1 MMNNNIYPLEWFDSL
16 ILQTFDPLSTNID
29 SLTDK
34 DISVINENISK
45 ESIKIQ
51 VHLKNEVFS
60 LKKKRHIR
68 VTVRQYHSTLIFLLD
83 SIIENRT
90 ERVLKSEKIRKLADL
105 LISNLD
111 YLISFIEDRFSYYL
125 SLDERVPITYLMVC
139 RKELA
144 LKLQRIKKKN
154 LSVEPDKLTKKRV
167 SKLLQNAIEAD
178 NGKKLTYRR
187 IIYFRELLKL
197 LEEYNDNLENPSIFT
212 PLDELLIDHNFNS
225 VQYIS
230 ILTER
235 MTEQIYSVEKQSAKL
250 NLLLLYYKDF
260 KQLYSNVKITFDA
273 SHQNIKEVLE
283 NWFTSEI
290 SFLQNRDEMEELGNL
305 LYKRN
310 LNPLHPIQENKIQCT
325 LSSDQ
330 MGLILRATDETRILK
345 AKSMTQVFKTI
356 VPYLST
362 PFKSNLSYHSVR
374 SKSYNPEE
382 KDKEFVIKT
391 LEKIIKHIKEY

>member
-1 MMNNNIYPLEWFDSL
+1 MMNSKYPLEWFDSL
-16 ILQTFDPLSTNID
+16 ILHTFDPLSINID
-29 SLTDK
+29 SLTDN
-34 DISVINENISK
+34 DIAVISENISK

-51 VHLKNEVFS
+51 IHLKNEVFS

-68 VTVRQYHSTLIFLLD
+68 VTVRQYHSTLIFLLE
-83 SIIENRT
+83 SMIENRT
-90 ERVLKSEKIRKLADL
+90 KVQQSEKIIQMADL
-105 LISNLD
+105 VISSLD
-111 YLISFIEDRFSYYL
+111 YLISFIEDRFTYYL

-144 LKLQRIKKKN
+144 LKLQRISKRN
-154 LSVEPDKLTKKRV
+154 LDAELDILTVKQVVKI
-167 SKLLQNAIEAD
+167 LQNAIEAD
-178 NGKKLTYRR
+178 NGKKLTYRQ
-187 IIYFRELLKL
+187 ILYFRELLKL
-197 LEEYNDNLENPSIFT
+197 LEEHNDNLESPSIFT

-235 MTEQIYSVEKQSAKL
+235 MTEQIYKTEKQSSKL
-250 NLLLLYYKDF
+250 SLLLLFFKDF
-260 KQLYSNVKITFDA
+260 KQLHSNVKITFDA
-273 SHQNIKEVLE
+273 SHQNIKDVLE
-283 NWFTSEI
+283 NWFVSEI
-290 SFLQNRDEMEELGNL
+290 SFLQNADEIEAKDILSSKKNGN
-305 LYKRN
+305 
-310 LNPLHPIQENKIQCT
+310 PSHPADENKIQCT

-330 MGLILRATDETRILK
+330 MGLILRATDETRVLK
-345 AKSMTQVFKTI
+345 ARSMSLIFKTI

-362 PFKSNLSYHSVR
+362 PFKRNLSYQSVR

>member
-1 MMNNNIYPLEWFDSL
+1 MNINYPLEWFDSL

-29 SLTDK
+29 SLTDS

-111 YLISFIEDRFSYYL
+111 FLISFIEDRFSYYL
-125 SLDERVPITYLMVC
+125 SLDERVPITYLIVC

-144 LKLQRIKKKN
+144 LKLQRIYKRS
-154 LSVEPDKLTKKRV
+154 LSSEPDKLTIKRV
-167 SKLLQNAIEAD
+167 VKLLQNAIEAD

-235 MTEQIYSVEKQSAKL
+235 MTEQIYRIEKQSAKL

-260 KQLYSNVKITFDA
+260 KQLHSNVKITFDA
-273 SHQNIKEVLE
+273 SHQNIKDVLE

-310 LNPLHPIQENKIQCT
+310 LNPLLTIPENKIQCT

-362 PFKSNLSYHSVR
+362 PFKSNLSYQSVR

>member
-1 MMNNNIYPLEWFDSL
+1 MMNNIYPLEWFDSL
-16 ILQTFDPLSTNID
+16 ILQTFDPLSMYID
-29 SLTDK
+29 SLTDN
-34 DISVINENISK
+34 DIAVISENISK

-51 VHLKNEVFS
+51 VHIKNKVFS

-83 SIIENRT
+83 SIMENRT
-90 ERVLKSEKIRKLADL
+90 EKVIQSDKMRKLADL

-144 LKLQRIKKKN
+144 LKLQRISKRN
-154 LSVEPDKLTKKRV
+154 LSTEPDKVTIKRV
-167 SKLLQNAIEAD
+167 VKILQNAIEAE

-187 IIYFRELLKL
+187 ILYFRELLKL
-197 LEEYNDNLENPSIFT
+197 LEEHNDDMENLSIFT

-235 MTEQIYSVEKQSAKL
+235 MTEQIYTTEKQSAKL
-250 NLLLLYYKDF
+250 NLLLLFFKDF
-260 KQLYSNVKITFDA
+260 KQLHSNVKITFDA
-273 SHQNIKEVLE
+273 SHQNIKDVLE
-283 NWFTSEI
+283 NWFVSEI
-290 SFLQNRDEMEELGNL
+290 SFLQNRDEIETQDISSSKKNS
-305 LYKRN
+305 
-310 LNPLHPIQENKIQCT
+310 NPSHLADQNKIQCT

-345 AKSMTQVFKTI
+345 AKSMSLIFKTI

-362 PFKSNLSYHSVR
+362 PFKRNLSYQSVR

>member
-1 MMNNNIYPLEWFDSL
+1 MMNNIYPLEWFDSL
-16 ILQTFDPLSTNID
+16 ILQTFDPLSMYID
-29 SLTDK
+29 SLTDN
-34 DISVINENISK
+34 DIAVISENISK

-51 VHLKNEVFS
+51 VHIKNEVFS

-83 SIIENRT
+83 SIMENRT
-90 ERVLKSEKIRKLADL
+90 EKVIQSDKMRKLADL

-144 LKLQRIKKKN
+144 LKLQRISKRN
-154 LSVEPDKLTKKRV
+154 LSTEPDKVTIKRV
-167 SKLLQNAIEAD
+167 VKILQNAIEAE

-187 IIYFRELLKL
+187 ILYFRELLKL
-197 LEEYNDNLENPSIFT
+197 LEEHNDDMENLSIFT

-235 MTEQIYSVEKQSAKL
+235 MTEQIYTTEKQSAKL
-250 NLLLLYYKDF
+250 NLLLLFFKDF
-260 KQLYSNVKITFDA
+260 KQLHSNVKITFDA
-273 SHQNIKEVLE
+273 SHQNIKDVLE
-283 NWFTSEI
+283 NWFVSEI
-290 SFLQNRDEMEELGNL
+290 SFLQNRDEIETQDISSSKKNS
-305 LYKRN
+305 
-310 LNPLHPIQENKIQCT
+310 NPSHLADQNKIQCT

-345 AKSMTQVFKTI
+345 AKSMSLIFKTI

-362 PFKSNLSYHSVR
+362 PFKRNLSYQSVR

>member
-1 MMNNNIYPLEWFDSL
+1 MMNIIYPLEWFDTL
-16 ILQTFDPLSTNID
+16 ILQTFDPLSVNIE
-29 SLTDK
+29 SLNDN
-34 DISVINENISK
+34 DISVIAENISK

-90 ERVLKSEKIRKLADL
+90 EKVLQSEKIRKLADL

-144 LKLQRIKKKN
+144 LKLQRINKRN
-154 LSVEPDKLTKKRV
+154 LSSEPDKLTIKRV
-167 SKLLQNAIEAD
+167 VKLLQNAIEAD

-187 IIYFRELLKL
+187 ILYFRELLKL
-197 LEEYNDNLENPSIFT
+197 LEEYNGDTENPSIFT

-225 VQYIS
+225 LQYIS

-235 MTEQIYSVEKQSAKL
+235 MTEQIYNTEKQSAKL
-250 NLLLLYYKDF
+250 NLLLLFFKDF
-260 KQLYSNVKITFDA
+260 KQLHSNVKITFDVC
-273 SHQNIKEVLE
+273 HQNIKDLLE
-283 NWFTSEI
+283 NWFASEI
-290 SFLQNRDEMEELGNL
+290 SFLQNRDELEGAGNMFS
-305 LYKRN
+305 KRN
-310 LNPLHPIQENKIQCT
+310 INSSSQISENKIQCT

-330 MGLILRATDETRILK
+330 MGLILRATDETRVLK
-345 AKSMTQVFKTI
+345 AKSMSLIFKTI

-362 PFKSNLSYHSVR
+362 PFKRNLSYQSVR

>member
-1 MMNNNIYPLEWFDSL
+1 MNIIYPLEWFDTL
-16 ILQTFDPLSTNID
+16 ILQTFDPLSVNIE
-29 SLTDK
+29 SLNDN
-34 DISVINENISK
+34 DISVIAENISK

-90 ERVLKSEKIRKLADL
+90 EKVLQSEKIRKLADL

-144 LKLQRIKKKN
+144 LKLQRINKRS
-154 LSVEPDKLTKKRV
+154 LSSEPDKLTIKRV
-167 SKLLQNAIEAD
+167 VKLLQNAIEAD

-187 IIYFRELLKL
+187 ILYFRELLKL
-197 LEEYNDNLENPSIFT
+197 LEEYNGDIENPSIFT

-225 VQYIS
+225 LQYIS

-235 MTEQIYSVEKQSAKL
+235 MTEQIYNTEKQSAKL
-250 NLLLLYYKDF
+250 NLLLLFFKDF
-260 KQLYSNVKITFDA
+260 KQLHSNVKITFDVC
-273 SHQNIKEVLE
+273 HQNIKEVLE
-283 NWFTSEI
+283 NWFASEI
-290 SFLQNRDEMEELGNL
+290 SFLQNRDELEESGNMFS
-305 LYKRN
+305 KRN
-310 LNPLHPIQENKIQCT
+310 ISSSSQITENKIQCT

-330 MGLILRATDETRILK
+330 MGLILRATDETRVLK
-345 AKSMTQVFKTI
+345 AKSMSLIFKTI

-362 PFKSNLSYHSVR
+362 PFKRNLSYQSVR

>member
-1 MMNNNIYPLEWFDSL
+1 MNSNYPLEWFDSL
-16 ILQTFDPLSTNID
+16 ILHTFDPLSMNID
-29 SLTDK
+29 SLTDN
-34 DISVINENISK
+34 DIAVISENISK

-51 VHLKNEVFS
+51 VHIKNEVFS

-83 SIIENRT
+83 SIMENRT
-90 ERVLKSEKIRKLADL
+90 EKVIQSDKIRKLADL

-111 YLISFIEDRFSYYL
+111 YLMSFIEDRFSYYL
-125 SLDERVPITYLMVC
+125 SLDERVPITYLIVC

-144 LKLQRIKKKN
+144 LKLQRISRRN
-154 LSVEPDKLTKKRV
+154 LSAEPDKVTIKRV
-167 SKLLQNAIEAD
+167 VKILQNAIEAA

-187 IIYFRELLKL
+187 ILYFRELLKL
-197 LEEYNDNLENPSIFT
+197 LEEHNDDMENLSIFT

-235 MTEQIYSVEKQSAKL
+235 MTEQIYKSEKQSAKL
-250 NLLLLYYKDF
+250 NLLLLFFKDF
-260 KQLYSNVKITFDA
+260 KQLHSNVKITFDA
-273 SHQNIKEVLE
+273 SHQNIKDVLE
-283 NWFTSEI
+283 NWFVSEI
-290 SFLQNRDEMEELGNL
+290 SFLQNRDEIEAQDISSSKKNGNPTHL
-305 LYKRN
+305 AD
-310 LNPLHPIQENKIQCT
+310 QNKIQCT

-345 AKSMTQVFKTI
+345 ARSMSLIFKTI

-362 PFKSNLSYHSVR
+362 PFKRNLSYQSVR

>member
-1 MMNNNIYPLEWFDSL
+1 MMNNIYPLEWFDSL
-16 ILQTFDPLSTNID
+16 ILQTFDPLSMNID
-29 SLTDK
+29 SLTDN
-34 DISVINENISK
+34 DIAVISENISK

-51 VHLKNEVFS
+51 VHIKNEVFS

-83 SIIENRT
+83 SIMENRT
-90 ERVLKSEKIRKLADL
+90 EKVIQSDKIRKLADL

-111 YLISFIEDRFSYYL
+111 YLMSFIEDRFSYYL

-144 LKLQRIKKKN
+144 LKLQRISKRN
-154 LSVEPDKLTKKRV
+154 LSSESDKVTIKRV
-167 SKLLQNAIEAD
+167 VKIVQNAIEAE

-187 IIYFRELLKL
+187 ILYFRELLKL
-197 LEEYNDNLENPSIFT
+197 LDEHNDDMENLSIFS

-230 ILTER
+230 ILSER
-235 MTEQIYSVEKQSAKL
+235 MTEQIYKTEKQSSKL
-250 NLLLLYYKDF
+250 NLLLLFFKDF
-260 KQLYSNVKITFDA
+260 KQLHSNVKITFDA
-273 SHQNIKEVLE
+273 SHQNIKDVLE
-283 NWFTSEI
+283 NWFVSEI
-290 SFLQNRDEMEELGNL
+290 SFLQNRDEIEAQDISSCKKNS
-305 LYKRN
+305 
-310 LNPLHPIQENKIQCT
+310 NPSHLADQNKIQCT

-345 AKSMTQVFKTI
+345 AKSMSLIFKTI

-362 PFKSNLSYHSVR
+362 PFKRNLSYQSVR

>member
-1 MMNNNIYPLEWFDSL
+1 MNNIYPLEWFDSL
-16 ILQTFDPLSTNID
+16 ILQTFDPLSMYID
-29 SLTDK
+29 SLTDN
-34 DISVINENISK
+34 DIAVISENISK

-51 VHLKNEVFS
+51 VHIKNEVFS

-83 SIIENRT
+83 SIMENRT
-90 ERVLKSEKIRKLADL
+90 EKVIQSDKMRKLADL

-144 LKLQRIKKKN
+144 LKLQRISKRN
-154 LSVEPDKLTKKRV
+154 LSTEPDKVTIKRV
-167 SKLLQNAIEAD
+167 VKILQNAIEAE

-187 IIYFRELLKL
+187 ILYFRELLKL
-197 LEEYNDNLENPSIFT
+197 LEEHNDDMENLSIFT

-235 MTEQIYSVEKQSAKL
+235 MTEQIYTTEKQSAKL
-250 NLLLLYYKDF
+250 NLLLLFFKDF
-260 KQLYSNVKITFDA
+260 KQLHSNVKITFDA
-273 SHQNIKEVLE
+273 SHQNIKDVLE
-283 NWFTSEI
+283 NWFVSEI
-290 SFLQNRDEMEELGNL
+290 SFLQNRDEIETQDISSSKKNS
-305 LYKRN
+305 
-310 LNPLHPIQENKIQCT
+310 NPSHLADQNKIQCT

-345 AKSMTQVFKTI
+345 AKSMSLIFKTI

-362 PFKSNLSYHSVR
+362 PFKRNLSYQSVR

>member
-1 MMNNNIYPLEWFDSL
+1 MMNNIYPLEWFDSL
-16 ILQTFDPLSTNID
+16 ILHTFDPLSMNID
-29 SLTDK
+29 SLTDN
-34 DISVINENISK
+34 DIAVISENISK

-51 VHLKNEVFS
+51 VHIKNEVFS
-60 LKKKRHIR
+60 LRKKRHIR

-83 SIIENRT
+83 SIMENRT
-90 ERVLKSEKIRKLADL
+90 EKVIQSDKIRKLADL

-144 LKLQRIKKKN
+144 LKLQRISKRN
-154 LSVEPDKLTKKRV
+154 LSTETDKVTIKRV
-167 SKLLQNAIEAD
+167 VKIVQNAIEAE

-187 IIYFRELLKL
+187 ILYFREFLKL
-197 LEEYNDNLENPSIFT
+197 LEEHNDDMQNLSIFT

-235 MTEQIYSVEKQSAKL
+235 MTEQIYKTEKQSSKL
-250 NLLLLYYKDF
+250 NLLLLFFKDF
-260 KQLYSNVKITFDA
+260 KQLHSNVKITFDA
-273 SHQNIKEVLE
+273 SHQNIKDVLE
-283 NWFTSEI
+283 NWFVSEI
-290 SFLQNRDEMEELGNL
+290 NFLQSRDIIEAQDISSSKKSGNPSHL
-305 LYKRN
+305 AD
-310 LNPLHPIQENKIQCT
+310 QNKIQCT

-345 AKSMTQVFKTI
+345 ARSMSLIFKTI

-362 PFKSNLSYHSVR
+362 PFKRNLSYQSVR

>member
-1 MMNNNIYPLEWFDSL
+1 MMNGKYPLEWFDSL
-16 ILQTFDPLSTNID
+16 ILQTFHPVSTNID
-29 SLTDK
+29 SLTDSEIK
-34 DISVINENISK
+34 VITDNISK

-51 VHLKNEVFS
+51 VHIKNEVFS

-83 SIIENRT
+83 SIMENRS
-90 ERVLKSEKIRKLADL
+90 EKVIQSEKIRKLADL
-105 LISNLD
+105 IISSLD

-125 SLDERVPITYLMVC
+125 SLDERVPVTYLIVC
-139 RKELA
+139 RKELS
-144 LKLQRIKKKN
+144 LKLQRINKRTFN
-154 LSVEPDKLTKKRV
+154 SLQDKMTIKAVVKI
-167 SKLLQNAIEAD
+167 LQNAIESD

-187 IIYFRELLKL
+187 ILYFRELLKL
-197 LEEYNDNLENPSIFT
+197 LEEHNDEMENPSIFT

-235 MTEQIYSVEKQSAKL
+235 MTEQIYNVEKQNGKL
-250 NLLLLYYKDF
+250 NLLLLFFKDF
-260 KQLYSNVKITFDA
+260 KQLHSNVKITFDA
-273 SHQNIKEVLE
+273 SHQNIKDVLE
-283 NWFTSEI
+283 NWFVSEI
-290 SFLQNRDEMEELGNL
+290 SFLQNKDEIEAQDISSSKKNGNPSHL
-305 LYKRN
+305 AD
-310 LNPLHPIQENKIQCT
+310 QNKIQCT

-345 AKSMTQVFKTI
+345 ARSMSLIFKTI

-362 PFKSNLSYHSVR
+362 PFKRNLSYQSVR

-391 LEKIIKHIKEY
+391 LERIIKHIKEY

>member
-1 MMNNNIYPLEWFDSL
+1 MNINYPLEWFDTL
-16 ILQTFDPLSTNID
+16 ILQTFDPLSANIE
-29 SLTDK
+29 SLNDN
-34 DISVINENISK
+34 DISVITENISK

-90 ERVLKSEKIRKLADL
+90 EKVLQSEKIRKLADL

-144 LKLQRIKKKN
+144 LKLQRINKRS
-154 LSVEPDKLTKKRV
+154 LSSEPDKLTIKRV
-167 SKLLQNAIEAD
+167 VKLLQNAIEAD

-187 IIYFRELLKL
+187 ILYFRELLKL
-197 LEEYNDNLENPSIFT
+197 LEDYNGDIENPSIFT

-225 VQYIS
+225 LQYIS

-235 MTEQIYSVEKQSAKL
+235 MTEQIYNTEKQSAKL
-250 NLLLLYYKDF
+250 NLLLLFFKDF
-260 KQLYSNVKITFDA
+260 KQLHSNVKITFDVC
-273 SHQNIKEVLE
+273 HQNIKDVLE
-283 NWFTSEI
+283 NWFASEI
-290 SFLQNRDEMEELGNL
+290 SFLQNRDELEESGNML
-305 LYKRN
+305 SKRN
-310 LNPLHPIQENKIQCT
+310 VSSSSQIPENKIQCT

-330 MGLILRATDETRILK
+330 MGLILRATDETRVLK
-345 AKSMTQVFKTI
+345 AKSMSLIFKTI

-362 PFKSNLSYHSVR
+362 PFKRNLSYQSVR

>member
-1 MMNNNIYPLEWFDSL
+1 MNGKYPLEWFDSL
-16 ILQTFDPLSTNID
+16 ILQTFDPFSTNID
-29 SLTDK
+29 SLTDS
-34 DISVINENISK
+34 DIKVIIENITK

-83 SIIENRT
+83 NIIENRT
-90 ERVLKSEKIRKLADL
+90 RKVLQSEKISSLADL
-105 LISNLD
+105 LTSSLD

-144 LKLQRIKKKN
+144 LKLQRINKRRLN
-154 LSVEPDKLTKKRV
+154 NESDKLTIRRV
-167 SKLLQNAIEAD
+167 VKLLRNAIEAD

-187 IIYFRELLKL
+187 ILYFRELLKL
-197 LEEYNDNLENPSIFT
+197 LEEYSDDLETPSIFT

-225 VQYIS
+225 LQYIS

-235 MTEQIYSVEKQSAKL
+235 MTEQIYSIEKQSAKL

-260 KQLYSNVKITFDA
+260 KQLHSNVKITFDA
-273 SHQNIKEVLE
+273 SHQNIKDVLE

-310 LNPLHPIQENKIQCT
+310 LNPLHPIPENKIQCT

-362 PFKSNLSYHSVR
+362 PFKRNLSYQSVR

>member
-1 MMNNNIYPLEWFDSL
+1 MNNIYPLEWFDSL
-16 ILQTFDPLSTNID
+16 ILQTFDPLSMNID
-29 SLTDK
+29 SLTDN
-34 DISVINENISK
+34 DIAVISENISK

-51 VHLKNEVFS
+51 VHIKNEVFS

-83 SIIENRT
+83 SIMENRT
-90 ERVLKSEKIRKLADL
+90 EKVIQSDKIRKLADL

-144 LKLQRIKKKN
+144 LKLQRISKRN
-154 LSVEPDKLTKKRV
+154 LSSESDKVTIKRV
-167 SKLLQNAIEAD
+167 VKIVQNAIEAE

-187 IIYFRELLKL
+187 ILYFRELLKL
-197 LEEYNDNLENPSIFT
+197 LDEHNDDMENLSIFS

-235 MTEQIYSVEKQSAKL
+235 MTEQIYKTEKQSAKL
-250 NLLLLYYKDF
+250 NLLLLFFKDF
-260 KQLYSNVKITFDA
+260 KQLHSNVKITFDA
-273 SHQNIKEVLE
+273 SHQNIKDVLE
-283 NWFTSEI
+283 NWFVSEI
-290 SFLQNRDEMEELGNL
+290 SFLQNRDEIEAQDISSSKKNS
-305 LYKRN
+305 
-310 LNPLHPIQENKIQCT
+310 NPSHLADQNKIQCT

-345 AKSMTQVFKTI
+345 AKSMSLIFKTI

-362 PFKSNLSYHSVR
+362 PFKRNLSYQSVR

>member
-1 MMNNNIYPLEWFDSL
+1 MNGKYPLEWFDSL

-29 SLTDK
+29 CLTDS
-34 DISVINENISK
+34 DIKVITENISK

-68 VTVRQYHSTLIFLLD
+68 ITVRQYHSTLIFLMD

-90 ERVLKSEKIRKLADL
+90 AKVLQSEKIRCLADL
-105 LISNLD
+105 LISSLD

-144 LKLQRIKKKN
+144 LKLQRINKRN
-154 LSVEPDKLTKKRV
+154 LNAETDKFTIKRV
-167 SKLLQNAIEAD
+167 VKLLQNAIEAD

-187 IIYFRELLKL
+187 ILYFRELLKL
-197 LEEYNDNLENPSIFT
+197 LEEYNDDLETPSIFT

-235 MTEQIYSVEKQSAKL
+235 MTEQIYSIEKQSAKL

-260 KQLYSNVKITFDA
+260 KQLHSNVKITFDA
-273 SHQNIKEVLE
+273 SHQNIKDVLE
-283 NWFTSEI
+283 NWFVSEI
-290 SFLQNRDEMEELGNL
+290 SFLQNRDEIEGFANFSS
-305 LYKRN
+305 KRN
-310 LNPLHPIQENKIQCT
+310 GNSSYPTDENKIQCT

-345 AKSMTQVFKTI
+345 ARSMSLIFKTI

-362 PFKSNLSYHSVR
+362 PFKRNLSYQSVR

>member
-1 MMNNNIYPLEWFDSL
+1 MNGNYPLEWFDSL
-16 ILQTFDPLSTNID
+16 ILQTFDPLSSNID
-29 SLTDK
+29 NLTDSE
-34 DISVINENISK
+34 IAAITENISK

-90 ERVLKSEKIRKLADL
+90 AKVLQSEKIMRLADL
-105 LISNLD
+105 LISGLD

-139 RKELA
+139 RKELS
-144 LKLQRIKKKN
+144 LKLQRINKRS
-154 LSVEPDKLTKKRV
+154 LGAEPDKLTVKRV
-167 SKLLQNAIEAD
+167 VKILQNAIEAD

-187 IIYFRELLKL
+187 ILYFRELLKL
-197 LEEYNDNLENPSIFT
+197 LEEHNGDMENPSIFT

-235 MTEQIYSVEKQSAKL
+235 MTEQIYKVEKQSAKL
-250 NLLLLYYKDF
+250 NLLLLFFKDF
-260 KQLYSNVKITFDA
+260 KQLHSNVKITFDA
-273 SHQNIKEVLE
+273 SHKNIKDVLE
-283 NWFTSEI
+283 NWFISEI
-290 SFLQNRDEMEELGNL
+290 SFLQNRDEAEGSDVLC
-305 LYKRN
+305 YKRN
-310 LNPLHPIQENKIQCT
+310 GNNSHLADENKIQCT

-330 MGLILRATDETRILK
+330 MGLILRATDETRILQ
-345 AKSMTQVFKTI
+345 AKSMSQIFKTI

-362 PFKSNLSYHSVR
+362 PFKRNLSYQSVR

>member
-1 MMNNNIYPLEWFDSL
+1 MMNIIYPLEWFDTL
-16 ILQTFDPLSTNID
+16 ILQTFDPLSVNIE
-29 SLTDK
+29 SLNDN
-34 DISVINENISK
+34 DISVIAENISK

-51 VHLKNEVFS
+51 VHLKKEVFS

-90 ERVLKSEKIRKLADL
+90 EKVLQSEKIRKLADL

-144 LKLQRIKKKN
+144 LKLQRINKRS
-154 LSVEPDKLTKKRV
+154 LSSEPDKLTIKRV
-167 SKLLQNAIEAD
+167 VKLLQNAIEAD

-187 IIYFRELLKL
+187 ILYFRELLKL
-197 LEEYNDNLENPSIFT
+197 LEEYNGDIENPSIFT

-225 VQYIS
+225 LQYIS

-235 MTEQIYSVEKQSAKL
+235 MTEQIYSTEKQSAKL
-250 NLLLLYYKDF
+250 NLLLLFFKDF
-260 KQLYSNVKITFDA
+260 KQLHSNVKITFDVC
-273 SHQNIKEVLE
+273 HQNIKDVLE
-283 NWFTSEI
+283 NWFASEI
-290 SFLQNRDEMEELGNL
+290 SFLQNRDELEESGNMFS
-305 LYKRN
+305 KRN
-310 LNPLHPIQENKIQCT
+310 INSSSHITENKIQCT

-330 MGLILRATDETRILK
+330 MGLILRATDETRVLK
-345 AKSMTQVFKTI
+345 AKSMSLIFKTI

-362 PFKSNLSYHSVR
+362 PFKRNLSYQSVR

>member
-1 MMNNNIYPLEWFDSL
+1 MMNNIYPLEWFDSL
-16 ILQTFDPLSTNID
+16 ILQTFDPLSMNID
-29 SLTDK
+29 SLTDN
-34 DISVINENISK
+34 DIAVISENISK

-51 VHLKNEVFS
+51 VHIKNEVFS

-83 SIIENRT
+83 SIMENRT
-90 ERVLKSEKIRKLADL
+90 EKVIQSDKIRKLADL

-144 LKLQRIKKKN
+144 LKLQRISKRN
-154 LSVEPDKLTKKRV
+154 LSCESDKVTIKRV
-167 SKLLQNAIEAD
+167 VKIVQNAIEAE

-187 IIYFRELLKL
+187 ILYFRELLKL
-197 LEEYNDNLENPSIFT
+197 LDEHNDEMENLSIFS

-235 MTEQIYSVEKQSAKL
+235 MTEQIYKTEKQSAKL
-250 NLLLLYYKDF
+250 NLLLLFFKDF
-260 KQLYSNVKITFDA
+260 KQLHSNVKITFDA
-273 SHQNIKEVLE
+273 SHQNIKDVLE
-283 NWFTSEI
+283 NWFVSEI
-290 SFLQNRDEMEELGNL
+290 SFLQNRDKIEAQDISSSKKNS
-305 LYKRN
+305 
-310 LNPLHPIQENKIQCT
+310 NPSHLADQNKIQCT

-345 AKSMTQVFKTI
+345 AKSMSLIFKTI

-362 PFKSNLSYHSVR
+362 PFKRNLSYQSVR

>member
-1 MMNNNIYPLEWFDSL
+1 MMNNNVYPLEWFDSL

-29 SLTDK
+29 SLTDN
-34 DISVINENISK
+34 DIAAITENISK

-90 ERVLKSEKIRKLADL
+90 AKVLQYEKIRQLADL
-105 LISNLD
+105 LISSLD

-144 LKLQRIKKKN
+144 LKLQRINKRN
-154 LSVEPDKLTKKRV
+154 ISAETDKLTIKRV
-167 SKLLQNAIEAD
+167 VKLVQNSIEAD
-178 NGKKLTYRR
+178 NGKKLTYRW
-187 IIYFRELLKL
+187 ILYFRELLKL
-197 LEEYNDNLENPSIFT
+197 LEDYNDDLETPSIFT

-235 MTEQIYSVEKQSAKL
+235 MTEQIYSIEKQSAKL

-260 KQLYSNVKITFDA
+260 KQLHSNVKITFDA
-273 SHQNIKEVLE
+273 SHQNIKDVLE
-283 NWFTSEI
+283 NWFASEI
-290 SFLQNRDEMEELGNL
+290 SFLQNRDEMEELGNV

-310 LNPLHPIQENKIQCT
+310 INPLQPILENKIQCT

-345 AKSMTQVFKTI
+345 AKSMSQVFKTI

-362 PFKSNLSYHSVR
+362 PFKRNLSYQSVR

>member
-1 MMNNNIYPLEWFDSL
+1 MNNIYPLEWFDSL
-16 ILQTFDPLSTNID
+16 ILQTFDPLSMNID
-29 SLTDK
+29 SLTDN
-34 DISVINENISK
+34 DIAVISENISK

-51 VHLKNEVFS
+51 VHIKNEVFS

-83 SIIENRT
+83 SIMENRT
-90 ERVLKSEKIRKLADL
+90 EKVIQSDKIRKLADL

-144 LKLQRIKKKN
+144 LKLQRISKRN
-154 LSVEPDKLTKKRV
+154 LSSESDKVTIKRV
-167 SKLLQNAIEAD
+167 VKIVQNAIEAE

-187 IIYFRELLKL
+187 ILYFRELLKL
-197 LEEYNDNLENPSIFT
+197 LDEHNDDMENLSIFS

-235 MTEQIYSVEKQSAKL
+235 MTEQIYKTEKQSSKL
-250 NLLLLYYKDF
+250 NLLLLFFKDF
-260 KQLYSNVKITFDA
+260 KQLHSNVKITFDA
-273 SHQNIKEVLE
+273 SHQNIKDVLE
-283 NWFTSEI
+283 NWFVSEI
-290 SFLQNRDEMEELGNL
+290 SFLQNRDEIEAQDISSSKKNGNPSHL
-305 LYKRN
+305 AD
-310 LNPLHPIQENKIQCT
+310 QNKIQCT

-345 AKSMTQVFKTI
+345 ARSMSLIFKTI

-362 PFKSNLSYHSVR
+362 PFKRNLSYQSVR

>member
-1 MMNNNIYPLEWFDSL
+1 MNINYPLEWFDTL
-16 ILQTFDPLSTNID
+16 ILQTFDPLSANIE
-29 SLTDK
+29 SLNDN
-34 DISVINENISK
+34 DISVITENISK

-90 ERVLKSEKIRKLADL
+90 EKVLQSEKIRKLADL

-144 LKLQRIKKKN
+144 LKLQRINKRS
-154 LSVEPDKLTKKRV
+154 LSSEPDKLTIKRV
-167 SKLLQNAIEAD
+167 VKLLQNAIEAD

-187 IIYFRELLKL
+187 ILYFRELLKL
-197 LEEYNDNLENPSIFT
+197 LEEYNGDIENPSIFT

-225 VQYIS
+225 LQYIS

-235 MTEQIYSVEKQSAKL
+235 MTEQIYNTEKQSAKL
-250 NLLLLYYKDF
+250 NLLLLFFKDF
-260 KQLYSNVKITFDA
+260 KQLHSNVKITFDVC
-273 SHQNIKEVLE
+273 HQNIKDVLE
-283 NWFTSEI
+283 NWFASEI
-290 SFLQNRDEMEELGNL
+290 SFLQNRDELEESGNML
-305 LYKRN
+305 SKRN
-310 LNPLHPIQENKIQCT
+310 VSSSSQIPENKIQCT

-330 MGLILRATDETRILK
+330 MGLILRATDETRVLK
-345 AKSMTQVFKTI
+345 AKSMSLIFKTI

-362 PFKSNLSYHSVR
+362 PFKRNLSYQSVR

>member
-1 MMNNNIYPLEWFDSL
+1 MMNIIYPLEWFDTL
-16 ILQTFDPLSTNID
+16 ILQTFDPLSVNIE
-29 SLTDK
+29 SLNDN
-34 DISVINENISK
+34 DISVIAENISK

-83 SIIENRT
+83 SVIENRT
-90 ERVLKSEKIRKLADL
+90 EKVLQSEKIRKLADL

-144 LKLQRIKKKN
+144 LKLQRINKRN
-154 LSVEPDKLTKKRV
+154 LSSEPDKLTIKRV
-167 SKLLQNAIEAD
+167 VKLLQNAIEAD

-187 IIYFRELLKL
+187 ILYFRELLKL
-197 LEEYNDNLENPSIFT
+197 LEEYNGDTENPSIFT

-225 VQYIS
+225 LQYIS

-235 MTEQIYSVEKQSAKL
+235 MTEQIYNTEKQSAKL
-250 NLLLLYYKDF
+250 NLLLLFFKDF
-260 KQLYSNVKITFDA
+260 KQLHSNVKITFDVC
-273 SHQNIKEVLE
+273 HQNIKDLLE
-283 NWFTSEI
+283 NWFASEI
-290 SFLQNRDEMEELGNL
+290 SFLQNRDELEGAGNMFS
-305 LYKRN
+305 KRN
-310 LNPLHPIQENKIQCT
+310 INSSSQIPENKIQCT

-330 MGLILRATDETRILK
+330 MGLILRATDETRVLK
-345 AKSMTQVFKTI
+345 AKSMSLIFKTI

-362 PFKSNLSYHSVR
+362 PFKRNLSYQSVR

>member
-1 MMNNNIYPLEWFDSL
+1 MMNNIYPLEWFDSL
-16 ILQTFDPLSTNID
+16 ILQTFDPLSTNTD
-29 SLTDK
+29 SLTDN
-34 DISVINENISK
+34 DIAVISANISK

-90 ERVLKSEKIRKLADL
+90 EKVLQSEKIRRLADL
-105 LISNLD
+105 LITNLD

-144 LKLQRIKKKN
+144 LKLQKINKRN
-154 LSVEPDKLTKKRV
+154 LSAEPDKLTIIIVVKI
-167 SKLLQNAIEAD
+167 LQNAIEAD

-187 IIYFRELLKL
+187 ILYFRELSKL
-197 LEEYNDNLENPSIFT
+197 LEEHSGDMENPSIFT

-235 MTEQIYSVEKQSAKL
+235 MTEQIYAAENQSAKL
-250 NLLLLYYKDF
+250 NLLQLFFKDF
-260 KQLYSNVKITFDA
+260 KQLHSNVKITFDA
-273 SHQNIKEVLE
+273 SHQNIKDVLE

-290 SFLQNRDEMEELGNL
+290 SFLQSRDECEESAHSLSR
-305 LYKRN
+305 RN
-310 LNPLHPIQENKIQCT
+310 ANPSHQTVENKIQCT

-345 AKSMTQVFKTI
+345 AKSMSLIFKTI

-362 PFKSNLSYHSVR
+362 PFKRNLSYQSVR

-391 LEKIIKHIKEY
+391 LEKIIKHIREY

>member
-1 MMNNNIYPLEWFDSL
+1 MMNNIYPLEWFDSL

-29 SLTDK
+29 SLTDS
-34 DISVINENISK
+34 DIAVISESISK

-90 ERVLKSEKIRKLADL
+90 EKVLQSEKVRRLADL

-144 LKLQRIKKKN
+144 LKLQRINKRIF
-154 LSVEPDKLTKKRV
+154 SSESDKLTIKRTV
-167 SKLLQNAIEAD
+167 KILQNAIKED

-187 IIYFRELLKL
+187 ILYFRELLKL
-197 LEEYNDNLENPSIFT
+197 LEEHNDDLENPSIFT

-225 VQYIS
+225 LQYIS
-230 ILTER
+230 VLTER
-235 MTEQIYSVEKQSAKL
+235 MTEQIYITEKHPAKL
-250 NLLLLYYKDF
+250 NLLLRFFKDF
-260 KQLYSNVKITFDA
+260 KQLHSNVKITFDA
-273 SHQNIKEVLE
+273 SHQNIKDVLE

-290 SFLQNRDEMEELGNL
+290 SFLQNRDEIEKSGNKNS
-305 LYKRN
+305 KRTI
-310 LNPLHPIQENKIQCT
+310 NPSYLPDENKIQCT

-345 AKSMTQVFKTI
+345 AKSMSLIFKTI

-362 PFKSNLSYHSVR
+362 PFKRNLSYHSVR

-391 LEKIIKHIKEY
+391 LERMIKHIKEY

>member
-1 MMNNNIYPLEWFDSL
+1 MMNINYPLEWFDTL
-16 ILQTFDPLSTNID
+16 ILQTFDPLSTNIE
-29 SLTDK
+29 SLNDN
-34 DISVINENISK
+34 DISVITENISN

-90 ERVLKSEKIRKLADL
+90 EKVLKSEKIRKLADL

-144 LKLQRIKKKN
+144 LKLQRIYKRN
-154 LSVEPDKLTKKRV
+154 LSAEPDKLTIKRIV
-167 SKLLQNAIEAD
+167 KILQNSIEAD

-187 IIYFRELLKL
+187 ILYFRDLLKL
-197 LEEYNDNLENPSIFT
+197 LDEYNDDLENPSVFT

-235 MTEQIYSVEKQSAKL
+235 MTEQIYNTEKQSAKL
-250 NLLLLYYKDF
+250 NLLLLFFKDF
-260 KQLYSNVKITFDA
+260 KQLHSNVKITFDV
-273 SHQNIKEVLE
+273 SHQNIKDVLE
-283 NWFTSEI
+283 NWFVSEI
-290 SFLQNRDEMEELGNL
+290 SFLQSRDEMEELENVL
-305 LYKRN
+305 SKRN
-310 LNPLHPIQENKIQCT
+310 INSSSQIQDNKIQCT

-330 MGLILRATDETRILK
+330 MGLILRATDETRVLK
-345 AKSMTQVFKTI
+345 AKSMSLIFKTI

-362 PFKSNLSYHSVR
+362 PFKRNLSYQSVR

>member
-1 MMNNNIYPLEWFDSL
+1 MMNINYPLEWFDTL
-16 ILQTFDPLSTNID
+16 ILQTFDPLSANIE
-29 SLTDK
+29 SLNDN
-34 DISVINENISK
+34 DISVITENISK

-90 ERVLKSEKIRKLADL
+90 EKVLQSEKIRKLADL

-144 LKLQRIKKKN
+144 LKLQRINKRS
-154 LSVEPDKLTKKRV
+154 LSSEPDKLTIKRV
-167 SKLLQNAIEAD
+167 VKLLQNAIEAD

-187 IIYFRELLKL
+187 ILYFRELLKL
-197 LEEYNDNLENPSIFT
+197 LEDYNGDIENPSIFT

-225 VQYIS
+225 LQYIS

-235 MTEQIYSVEKQSAKL
+235 MTEQIYNTEKQSAKL
-250 NLLLLYYKDF
+250 NLLLLFFKDF
-260 KQLYSNVKITFDA
+260 KQLHSNVKITFDVC
-273 SHQNIKEVLE
+273 HQNIKDVLE
-283 NWFTSEI
+283 NWFASEI
-290 SFLQNRDEMEELGNL
+290 SFLQNRDELEESGNML
-305 LYKRN
+305 SKRN
-310 LNPLHPIQENKIQCT
+310 VSSSSQIPENKIQCT

-330 MGLILRATDETRILK
+330 MGLILRATDETRVLK
-345 AKSMTQVFKTI
+345 AKSMSLIFKTI

-362 PFKSNLSYHSVR
+362 PFKRNLSYQSVR

>member
-1 MMNNNIYPLEWFDSL
+1 MMNTIYPLEWFDSL
-16 ILQTFDPLSTNID
+16 ILQTFDPLSINVD
-29 SLTDK
+29 SLTDN
-34 DISVINENISK
+34 DIAAITENISK
-45 ESIKIQ
+45 ESIKVQ

-68 VTVRQYHSTLIFLLD
+68 VTVRQYHSTLVFLLD

-90 ERVLKSEKIRKLADL
+90 ERVIQSEKIMRLADL
-105 LISNLD
+105 LISSLD

-144 LKLQRIKKKN
+144 LKLQRISKRN
-154 LSVEPDKLTKKRV
+154 LNTESDKLTMKRV
-167 SKLLQNAIEAD
+167 IKILQNAIEAD

-187 IIYFRELLKL
+187 ILYFRELLKQ
-197 LEEYNDNLENPSIFT
+197 LEEHNDDLENPSIFT

-235 MTEQIYSVEKQSAKL
+235 MTEHIYNAEKQSAKL
-250 NLLLLYYKDF
+250 NLLLFYFKDF
-260 KQLYSNVKITFDA
+260 KQLHSNVKITFDA
-273 SHQNIKEVLE
+273 SHQNVKDVLE
-283 NWFTSEI
+283 NWFISEI
-290 SFLQNRDEMEELGNL
+290 SFLQNREEAVGSDILS
-305 LYKRN
+305 YKRKAN
-310 LNPLHPIQENKIQCT
+310 NSHLTDENKIQCT

-345 AKSMTQVFKTI
+345 ARSMSLIFKTI

-362 PFKSNLSYHSVR
+362 PFKRNLSYQSVR

>member
-1 MMNNNIYPLEWFDSL
+1 MMNINYPLEWFDTL
-16 ILQTFDPLSTNID
+16 ILQTFDPLSANIE
-29 SLTDK
+29 SLNDN
-34 DISVINENISK
+34 DISVITENISK

-90 ERVLKSEKIRKLADL
+90 EKVLQSEKIRKLADL

-144 LKLQRIKKKN
+144 LKLQRINKRS
-154 LSVEPDKLTKKRV
+154 LSSEPDKLTIKRV
-167 SKLLQNAIEAD
+167 VKLLQNAIEAD

-187 IIYFRELLKL
+187 ILYFRELLKL
-197 LEEYNDNLENPSIFT
+197 LEEYNGDIENPSIFT

-225 VQYIS
+225 LQYIS

-235 MTEQIYSVEKQSAKL
+235 MTEQIYNTEKQSAKL
-250 NLLLLYYKDF
+250 NLLLLFFKDF
-260 KQLYSNVKITFDA
+260 KQLHSNVKITFDVC
-273 SHQNIKEVLE
+273 HQNIKDVLE
-283 NWFTSEI
+283 NWFASEI
-290 SFLQNRDEMEELGNL
+290 SFLQNRDELEESGNML
-305 LYKRN
+305 SKRN
-310 LNPLHPIQENKIQCT
+310 VSSSSQIPENKIQCT

-330 MGLILRATDETRILK
+330 MGLILRATDETRVLK
-345 AKSMTQVFKTI
+345 AKSMSLIFKTI

-362 PFKSNLSYHSVR
+362 PFKRNLSYQSVR

>member
-1 MMNNNIYPLEWFDSL
+1 MNNIYPLEWFDSL
-16 ILQTFDPLSTNID
+16 ILQTFDPLSMYID
-29 SLTDK
+29 SLTDN
-34 DISVINENISK
+34 DIAVISENISK

-51 VHLKNEVFS
+51 VHIKNKVFS

-83 SIIENRT
+83 SIMENRT
-90 ERVLKSEKIRKLADL
+90 EKVIQSDKMRKLADL

-144 LKLQRIKKKN
+144 LKLQRISKRN
-154 LSVEPDKLTKKRV
+154 LSTEPDKVTIKRV
-167 SKLLQNAIEAD
+167 VKILQNAIEAE

-187 IIYFRELLKL
+187 ILYFRELLKL
-197 LEEYNDNLENPSIFT
+197 LEEHNDDMENLSIFT

-235 MTEQIYSVEKQSAKL
+235 MTEQIYTTEKQSAKL
-250 NLLLLYYKDF
+250 NLLLLFFKDF
-260 KQLYSNVKITFDA
+260 KQLHSNVKITFDA
-273 SHQNIKEVLE
+273 SHQNIKDVLE
-283 NWFTSEI
+283 NWFVSEI
-290 SFLQNRDEMEELGNL
+290 SFLQNRDEIETQDISSSKKNS
-305 LYKRN
+305 
-310 LNPLHPIQENKIQCT
+310 NPSHLADQNKIQCT

-345 AKSMTQVFKTI
+345 AKSMSLIFKTI

-362 PFKSNLSYHSVR
+362 PFKRNLSYQSVR

>member
-1 MMNNNIYPLEWFDSL
+1 MNNNVYPLEWFDSL

-29 SLTDK
+29 SLTDN
-34 DISVINENISK
+34 DIAAITENISK

-90 ERVLKSEKIRKLADL
+90 AKVLQYEKIRQLADL
-105 LISNLD
+105 LISSLD

-144 LKLQRIKKKN
+144 LKLQRINKRN
-154 LSVEPDKLTKKRV
+154 ISAETDKLTIKRV
-167 SKLLQNAIEAD
+167 VKLVQNSIEAD
-178 NGKKLTYRR
+178 NGKKLTYRW
-187 IIYFRELLKL
+187 ILYFRELLKL
-197 LEEYNDNLENPSIFT
+197 LEDYNDDLETPSIFT

-235 MTEQIYSVEKQSAKL
+235 MTEQIYSIEKQSAKL

-260 KQLYSNVKITFDA
+260 KQLHSNVKITFDA
-273 SHQNIKEVLE
+273 SHQNIKDVLE
-283 NWFTSEI
+283 NWFASEI
-290 SFLQNRDEMEELGNL
+290 SFLQNRDEMEELGNV

-310 LNPLHPIQENKIQCT
+310 INPLQPILENKIQCT

-345 AKSMTQVFKTI
+345 AKSMSQVFKTI

-362 PFKSNLSYHSVR
+362 PFKRNLSYQSVR

>member
-1 MMNNNIYPLEWFDSL
+1 MNNNIYPLEWFDSL

>member
-1 MMNNNIYPLEWFDSL
+1 MY
-16 ILQTFDPLSTNID
+16 ID
-29 SLTDK
+29 SLTDN
-34 DISVINENISK
+34 DIAVISENISK

-51 VHLKNEVFS
+51 VHIKNEVFS

-83 SIIENRT
+83 SIMENRT
-90 ERVLKSEKIRKLADL
+90 EKVIQSDKMRKLADL

-144 LKLQRIKKKN
+144 LKLQRISKRN
-154 LSVEPDKLTKKRV
+154 LSTEPDKVTIKRV
-167 SKLLQNAIEAD
+167 VKILQNAIEAE

-187 IIYFRELLKL
+187 ILYFRELLKL
-197 LEEYNDNLENPSIFT
+197 LEEHNDDMENLSIFT

-235 MTEQIYSVEKQSAKL
+235 MTEQIYTTEKQSAKL
-250 NLLLLYYKDF
+250 NLLLLFFKDF
-260 KQLYSNVKITFDA
+260 KQLHSNVKITFDA
-273 SHQNIKEVLE
+273 SHQNIKDVLE
-283 NWFTSEI
+283 NWFVSEI
-290 SFLQNRDEMEELGNL
+290 SFLQNRDEIETQDISSSKKNS
-305 LYKRN
+305 
-310 LNPLHPIQENKIQCT
+310 NPSHLADQNKIQCT

-345 AKSMTQVFKTI
+345 AKSMSLIFKTI

-362 PFKSNLSYHSVR
+362 PFKRNLSYQSVR

>member
-1 MMNNNIYPLEWFDSL
+1 MNSNYPLEWFDSL
-16 ILQTFDPLSTNID
+16 ILHTFDPLSMNID
-29 SLTDK
+29 SLTDN
-34 DISVINENISK
+34 DIAVISENISK

-51 VHLKNEVFS
+51 VHIKNEVFS

-83 SIIENRT
+83 SIMENRT
-90 ERVLKSEKIRKLADL
+90 EKVIQSDKIRKLADL

-111 YLISFIEDRFSYYL
+111 YLMSFIEDRFSYYL
-125 SLDERVPITYLMVC
+125 SLDERVPITYLIVC

-144 LKLQRIKKKN
+144 LKLQRISRRN
-154 LSVEPDKLTKKRV
+154 LSTEPDKVTIKRV
-167 SKLLQNAIEAD
+167 VKILQNAIEAE

-187 IIYFRELLKL
+187 ILYFRELLKL
-197 LEEYNDNLENPSIFT
+197 LEEHNDDMENLSIFT

-230 ILTER
+230 LLTER
-235 MTEQIYSVEKQSAKL
+235 MTEQIYKTEKQSAKL
-250 NLLLLYYKDF
+250 NQLLLFFKDF
-260 KQLYSNVKITFDA
+260 KQLHSNVKITFDA
-273 SHQNIKEVLE
+273 SHQNIKDVLE
-283 NWFTSEI
+283 NWFVSEI
-290 SFLQNRDEMEELGNL
+290 SFLQNKDEIEAQDLLSSKKNGNTS
-305 LYKRN
+305 N
-310 LNPLHPIQENKIQCT
+310 LADENKIQCT

-345 AKSMTQVFKTI
+345 ARSMSLIFKTI

-362 PFKSNLSYHSVR
+362 PFKRNLSYQSVR

-391 LEKIIKHIKEY
+391 LERIIKHIKEY

>member
-1 MMNNNIYPLEWFDSL
+1 MMNNIYPLEWFDSL
-16 ILQTFDPLSTNID
+16 ILQTFDPLSMNID
-29 SLTDK
+29 SLTDN
-34 DISVINENISK
+34 DIAVISENISK

-51 VHLKNEVFS
+51 VHIKNEVFS

-83 SIIENRT
+83 SIMENRT
-90 ERVLKSEKIRKLADL
+90 EKVIQSDKIRKLADL

-144 LKLQRIKKKN
+144 LKLQRISKRN
-154 LSVEPDKLTKKRV
+154 LSSESDKVTIKRV
-167 SKLLQNAIEAD
+167 VKIVQNAIEAE

-187 IIYFRELLKL
+187 ILYFRELLKL
-197 LEEYNDNLENPSIFT
+197 LDEHNDDMENLSIFS

-235 MTEQIYSVEKQSAKL
+235 MTEQIYKTEKQSSKL
-250 NLLLLYYKDF
+250 NLLLLFFKDF
-260 KQLYSNVKITFDA
+260 KQLHSNVKITFDA
-273 SHQNIKEVLE
+273 SHQNIKDVLE
-283 NWFTSEI
+283 NWFVSEI
-290 SFLQNRDEMEELGNL
+290 SFLQNRDEIEAQDISSSKKNGNPSHL
-305 LYKRN
+305 AD
-310 LNPLHPIQENKIQCT
+310 QNKIQCT

-345 AKSMTQVFKTI
+345 ARSMSLIFKTI

-362 PFKSNLSYHSVR
+362 PFKRNLSYQSVR

>member
-1 MMNNNIYPLEWFDSL
+1 MMNNIYPLEWFDSL

-29 SLTDK
+29 SLTDN
-34 DISVINENISK
+34 DIEVISENISK

-90 ERVLKSEKIRKLADL
+90 ERVLQSEKIRRLADL
-105 LISNLD
+105 LITNLD

-144 LKLQRIKKKN
+144 LKLQRINKRN
-154 LSVEPDKLTKKRV
+154 LIAEPDKLTIKRV
-167 SKLLQNAIEAD
+167 VKIIQNAIEAD

-187 IIYFRELLKL
+187 ILYFRELSKL
-197 LEEYNDNLENPSIFT
+197 LEEHSGDMENPSIFT

-235 MTEQIYSVEKQSAKL
+235 MTEQIYAAENHSAKL
-250 NLLLLYYKDF
+250 NMLLLFYKDF
-260 KQLYSNVKITFDA
+260 KQLHSNVKITFDA
-273 SHQNIKEVLE
+273 SHQNIRDVLE

-290 SFLQNRDEMEELGNL
+290 TFLQSRDEFEESANSLSR
-305 LYKRN
+305 RN
-310 LNPLHPIQENKIQCT
+310 TNPSHQMVENKIQCS

-345 AKSMTQVFKTI
+345 AKSMSLIFKTI

-362 PFKSNLSYHSVR
+362 PFKRNLSYQSVR